1 LPLEK
6 FFCSEITAKNFG
18 KHLAFEKSMNAKEE
32 VLDWLRDA
40 YAMERGMEVT
50 LKKISDSDRHC
61 ADCRTAAARHL
72 EETRQHAETIASLLK
87 SLGTDTSKIK
97 TGIGMMAEIAK
108 GIGTA
113 ISRDEQIKDLLASY
127 AMEHFEIAC
136 YQALIAAAE
145 TAGLPEV
152 ADACEKIIA
161 DEEYMAQ
168 SISETLPLVI
178 QDYLG
183 GQTMAKAA

>member
-1 LPLEK
+1 
-6 FFCSEITAKNFG
+6 
-18 KHLAFEKSMNAKEE
+18 MNAKEE

-40 YAMERGMEVT
+40 YAMERGLETT
-50 LKKISDSDRHC
+50 LKKISGSERHC
-61 ADCRTAAARHL
+61 AECRHAAAMHL
-72 EETRQHAETIASLLK
+72 QETQQHAQTIEALLK
-87 SLGTDTSKIK
+87 SLGTNTSTVK
-97 TGIGMMAEIAK
+97 TGLGMMTEIAK
-108 GIGTA
+108 GLGTA
-113 ISRDEQIKDLLASY
+113 MSRDEQIKDLLAAY

-152 ADACEKIIA
+152 ADACEQIIA
-161 DEEYMAQ
+161 DEENMAQ
-168 SISETLPLVI
+168 SISESLPLVV